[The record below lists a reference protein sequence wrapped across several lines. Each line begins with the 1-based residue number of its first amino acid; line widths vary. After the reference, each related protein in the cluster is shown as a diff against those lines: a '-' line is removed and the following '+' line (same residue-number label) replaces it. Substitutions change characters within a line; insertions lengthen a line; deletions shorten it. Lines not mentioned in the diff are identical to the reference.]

1 MPISIQ
7 ARLGRVRATYQF
19 IKSQRQHYSAET
31 LCGVGRSAGLRR
43 DAEYFAAQVW

>member
-7 ARLGRVRATYQF
+7 ASLGRVRATYQF

-31 LCGVGRSAGLRR
+31 LCRVLNVAPSGSVRSSSTA
-43 DAEYFAAQVW
+43 F